1 MSNETNVIEYKC
13 PCCGAGL
20 QFRGDSQQ
28 LKCDYCDN
36 SFDLETVRAFND
48 SEAQQTSEE
57 FGWEQEPIAQ
67 WSDAEQQG
75 LHMFVCPSCGG
86 EILTEETTAAS
97 FCPYCDNPTIL
108 PGRLTGGLKPDA
120 IIPFQ
125 TSREDA
131 KEAFRK
137 LCKGKPLLPGLFTQE
152 QQIEKITG
160 MYVPFWLYD
169 CRGDFDGNYKATR
182 IRTWSD
188 SNYNYTKTEHFLLRR
203 GAQADFQ
210 GIPMDGS
217 SKMDDILMESIEPF
231 DYSQIQDF
239 DMAFLTGYLADKYDV
254 GAEESME
261 RANARVKESTERAFA
276 DTVNGYNTVSQES
289 SSIQLSNGNAKYAL
303 YPVWLL
309 NTTWNGNKYTFAMNG
324 QTGKFVGDLPIDKSA
339 AMKWFIALAAG
350 IGAGLYALA
359 WILHLTG
366 IL

>member
-36 SFDLETVRAFND
+36 SFNLETVRAFND
-48 SEAQQTSEE
+48 SEAQQTLEE

-67 WSDAEQQG
+67 WSDAEQQD

-169 CRGDFDGNYKATR
+169 CHGDFDGNYKATR

-254 GAEESME
+254 PPEEGKQRIRE
-261 RANARVKESTERAFA
+261 RVDHAIDAQLQSTFLGYSSVIPTSRRLNIVHSKAR
-276 DTVNGYNTVSQES
+276 
-289 SSIQLSNGNAKYAL
+289 YAL
-303 YPVWLL
+303 LPVWIL
-309 NTTWNGNKYTFAMNG
+309 NTRYNGKLYTFAMNG
-324 QTGKFVGDLPIDKSA
+324 QTGRMTGAFPISPQKCA
-339 AMKWFIALAAG
+339 LWFGGIFAGATLLAAL
-350 IGAGLYALA
+350 IQMLLR
-359 WILHLTG
+359 
-366 IL
+366 